1 MIKKIINK
9 YIFTLVKLKAM
20 EEFYLIVKIE
30 GILPN
35 ARQLL
40 ANNNQYTRSIQF
52 FFKITLVHHE
62 VINVYSDRKQ
72 RNYDI

>member
-20 EEFYLIVKIE
+20 EEFYLIVKFE

-40 ANNNQYTRSIQF
+40 ANNNQYTRSMQF
-52 FFKITLVHHE
+52 FVKITLVHHE
-62 VINVYSDRKQ
+62 VINVEVK
-72 RNYDI
+72 

>member
-20 EEFYLIVKIE
+20 EEFYLIVKFE

-40 ANNNQYTRSIQF
+40 ANDNQYTRSIQCF
-52 FFKITLVHHE
+52 VKITLVHHE
-62 VINVYSDRKQ
+62 VINVEVK
-72 RNYDI
+72 